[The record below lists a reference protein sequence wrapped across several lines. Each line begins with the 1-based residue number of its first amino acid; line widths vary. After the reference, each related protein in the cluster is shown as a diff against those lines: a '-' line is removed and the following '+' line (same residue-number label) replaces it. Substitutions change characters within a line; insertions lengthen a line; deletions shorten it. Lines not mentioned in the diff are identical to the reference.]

1 MARNKREEQSFEA
14 WFFGLLVTCAV
25 IFGAYKYIT
34 HVTQSMGQD
43 IIQKSHAASQ
53 RILEQHRQMQQAISD
68 QHEQESKRAA
78 QAVQVA
84 EARSQYEARKSAA
97 WTTYFK
103 PSRKCALDPI
113 TVECGNEYMR
123 AKSRFEETYKDTQ

>member
-1 MARNKREEQSFEA
+1 MARYKREEQSFEA
-14 WFFGLLVTCAV
+14 WFFGFLVTCAV
-25 IFGAYKYIT
+25 MFGAYKYIT

-43 IIQKSHAASQ
+43 IIQKSNAASQ
-53 RILEQHRQMQQAISD
+53 RILEQQRQKQQAISD

-78 QAVQVA
+78 QAVQAA
-84 EARSQYEARKSAA
+84 ETRSQYEARKSAA
-97 WTTYFK
+97 WTAYFK
-103 PSRKCALDPI
+103 PSRKCASDPI